1 MKLLSGCWKKDN
13 NIHNWA
19 TVEATEQ
26 NNLPVLHSSHD
37 LKFLDHIDR
46 NHTPICTL
54 GITPTEEEFEELK
67 LKEKLDVT
75 IVMLIFLYSSL

>member
-1 MKLLSGCWKKDN
+1 M
-13 NIHNWA
+13 
-19 TVEATEQ
+19 EATEQ
-26 NNLPVLHSSHD
+26 NDLPVLHSSHT

-54 GITPTEEEFEELK
+54 GITPTEAEFEELK

-75 IVMLIFLYSSL
+75 DIMSILF